1 MKLKA
6 GVSNT
11 SAEQIIKHVL
21 HILYNDESLFGTKT
35 SALHLIMKL
44 KEGVS
49 NSKVE
54 LMKLDE

>member
-35 SALHLIMKL
+35 SALLLIMKL

-54 LMKLDE
+54 LMNLDE

>member
-35 SALHLIMKL
+35 SALLLIMKL